1 MTTRETLTAT
11 DLIARSSS
19 VLETGGYQLIR
30 VGFPTWSTTTT
41 RLFEDAYNVV
51 GVAVFATC
59 AELLHSW
66 ADLQGSLVDVLAQR
80 VGLAENK
87 AWDGYLVLLTIG
99 MAPSGDADIEAVRYD
114 TTRLRKLVATGEDL
128 GVANTLERLLRPLL
142 PLRAE
147 QSSIN
152 QRSALALLPD
162 LLAERD
168 ISRHTTE
175 VLIKAFIDQKP
186 LIEALHQS
194 RESQ

>member
-1 MTTRETLTAT
+1 M
-11 DLIARSSS
+11 
-19 VLETGGYQLIR
+19 
-30 VGFPTWSTTTT
+30 
-41 RLFEDAYNVV
+41 V